1 MQKITGQFANLQE
14 LNCVTK
20 NMYIYSLLI
29 FKGFSMRRLSVYLLL
44 ACGVLFSAL
53 ASAGEVFL
61 ETFKSEAI
69 GRDYKYTVYLPD
81 AYKAGTQS
89 YPILYLLHGAGGD
102 ENEWLAKG
110 GLRETMDAMIARRL
124 IQPMVVVMPGHT
136 GAWWVD
142 GAKEKG
148 ETALVKEVM
157 PHAEAKYRVT
167 AATGGRLIAGLSAG
181 GYGTLNLMMKYPKM
195 FAAAAILSPAI
206 YDPVPP
212 NHSSGVRNPPFQKD
226 GKFDADL
233 WKSLNYP
240 VHIEGYKKSGTIVP
254 LYINSGDHDTFGIAL
269 QSATLYEK
277 LRLHQPR
284 AIEFRVVD
292 GDHEWMVWRDTL
304 GDALQ
309 FMHARLGEKK

>member
-1 MQKITGQFANLQE
+1 
-14 LNCVTK
+14 
-20 NMYIYSLLI
+20 
-29 FKGFSMRRLSVYLLL
+29 MRRFSIYAIVLVSTLL
-44 ACGVLFSAL
+44 SAL
-53 ASAGEVFL
+53 ASASEIVT
-61 ETFKSEAI
+61 ETFKSDAI
-69 GRDYKYTVYLPD
+69 ARDYKYTVYLPD
-81 AYKAGTQS
+81 AYKTGEQRF
-89 YPILYLLHGAGGD
+89 PILYLLHGAGGD

-110 GLRETMDAMIARRL
+110 GLRETMDALIARRL

-142 GAKEKG
+142 GAKDKG

-181 GYGTLNLMMKYPKM
+181 GYGALNLMMKYPKM
-195 FAAAAILSPAI
+195 FAAVAILSPAI

-212 NHSSGVRNPPFQKD
+212 SNSSGVRNPPFQKD

-240 VHIEGYKKSGTIVP
+240 VHIEAYKKSGTIVP
-254 LYINSGDHDTFGIAL
+254 LYINSGDHDMFGIAL
-269 QSATLYEK
+269 QAAMLYDR

-284 AIEFRVVD
+284 ALELRVVD

-304 GDALQ
+304 PDALQ
-309 FMHARLGEKK
+309 FMNARLVDKK